1 MRCCVHLMGCRYSG
15 PFAAPCSTVGAND
28 SEHNSPDGL
37 LLRLWQSVETAMAEI
52 VVRATMRNYFKTLP
66 QVLNTSLEA

>member
-1 MRCCVHLMGCRYSG
+1 M
-15 PFAAPCSTVGAND
+15 
-28 SEHNSPDGL
+28 GL

-66 QVLNTSLEA
+66 QVLNTSLRLEEVKQRRNGEPHHGSSPDKVRRINAADVRHPK